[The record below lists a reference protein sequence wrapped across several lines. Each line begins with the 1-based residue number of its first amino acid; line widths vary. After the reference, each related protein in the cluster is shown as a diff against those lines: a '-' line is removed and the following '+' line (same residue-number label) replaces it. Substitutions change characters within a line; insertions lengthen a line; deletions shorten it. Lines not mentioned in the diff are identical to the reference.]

1 MSGMPCWWTTE
12 PANTRQVHLVSSSD
26 FYYKYWDGKDFD
38 AICSAFIKWAWIDF
52 WKCLF
57 LIVAWESWVV
67 LLTCHSSQLVLCGIV
82 PCTSGGWH
90 HWRAPNEMTQKYLE
104 HHSSAVTPQ
113 NCEKLPINKN
123 CWRSMQRIRYSF
135 VKKKRCRDL
144 VRVVHL
150 TNEDSILVKRKPY
163 PLPPYL
169 SSSPCNNTSYEKF
182 SHNSSQNYT
191 RPPIYELHPSPT
203 RAVIVFQNNVNSS

>member
-1 MSGMPCWWTTE
+1 MNHWLNQPTLD
-12 PANTRQVHLVSSSD
+12 TRQVHLVSSSD

-135 VKKKRCRDL
+135 VKKTMTRSSESSSFDKRRL
-144 VRVVHL
+144 NIGKKE
-150 TNEDSILVKRKPY
+150 T
-163 PLPPYL
+163 L
-169 SSSPCNNTSYEKF
+169 SS
-182 SHNSSQNYT
+182 
-191 RPPIYELHPSPT
+191 PPLLIILPL
-203 RAVIVFQNNVNSS
+203 